1 MVESENGCQWR
12 MKGGPRK
19 GESCG
24 AGDQMLC
31 DNHQKKV
38 MKTFVPRHMGSGR
51 NARIFRDAISWLSI
65 EPSEAINRDVSH
77 GPWSARER
85 RPPTDA
91 EKMTR
96 IEQSI
101 AQGQRILSQCK
112 VNKAIAYLLPS
123 LLQFP
128 NAPPFNVHT
137 IGDYN
142 PRTSYYQQRHF
153 VGSKEASDYY
163 EWLND
168 RYSSVLSRAG
178 VFRGNLRETGEWVCE
193 DYGGVIRICAR
204 QLVNDPWRERQE
216 RKNLTWA
223 MLKEV
228 FPSMITDS
236 DIFTTNWE
244 LVEAD
249 MNERLRAWERFK
261 ANPNLEDRNL
271 YSRDRYT
278 QDS

>member
-12 MKGGPRK
+12 LQGGPRK

-24 AGDQMLC
+24 VGDQMLC

-38 MKTFVPRHMGSGR
+38 SKAFSTHYLYGRYANTFS
-51 NARIFRDAISWLSI
+51 NAIRWLSI
-65 EPSEAINRDVSH
+65 DPSEAINRDVSR
-77 GPWSARER
+77 GPWSAREM

-96 IEQSI
+96 IEHAI
-101 AQGQRILSQCK
+101 EQGQKIIHSCQ
-112 VNKAIAYLLPS
+112 VNNAIVSLLPS

-128 NAPPFNVHT
+128 NAPPFNVHI
-137 IGDYN
+137 IGRSDS
-142 PRTSYYQQRHF
+142 RTSYYQQRHLE
-153 VGSKEASDYY
+153 GAKEASDYY
-163 EWLND
+163 EWVNN
-168 RYSSVLSRAG
+168 RYLRILTRFG
-178 VFRGNLRETGEWVCE
+178 VFRGGLGETREWVCE
-193 DYGGVIRICAR
+193 NYDDVRICAT
-204 QLVNDPWRERQE
+204 NIITNPWRERQE

-223 MLKEV
+223 MLKEE
-228 FPSMITDS
+228 FSNMIPDN

-249 MNERLRAWERFK
+249 INERLRAWERFK
-261 ANPNLEDRNL
+261 VNPNLEEGNV